1 MRLKVILPILLLAA
15 LFAASFFY
23 PRVTQI
29 RVVGNL
35 HLSALEVERLAG
47 VRPNMAWLW
56 YGVTSGAS
64 AAKRDPWI
72 KALKVVRIFP
82 SSIELSVTERVPVA
96 RVVQGGQILAL
107 AADGTVLPGGALVG
121 PLISGW
127 GPDRR
132 LEALEAIA
140 ALKGYGVRN
149 VSYASSG
156 LRISS
161 TKGSLWVE
169 SLDSLYRYASLLGAS
184 ESGIGK
190 SKMTYIYPWGVS
202 VQQ

>member
-1 MRLKVILPILLLAA
+1 MRLKVILPIVLLAA

-29 RVVGNL
+29 RVAGNL

-47 VRPNMAWLW
+47 VRPNMPWLW
-56 YGVTSGAS
+56 YGVTTNAS
-64 AAKRDPWI
+64 AAKRDPWVKSMKI
-72 KALKVVRIFP
+72 VRTFP

-96 RVVQGGQILAL
+96 RVKQDGRILAL
-107 AADGTVLPGGALVG
+107 AQDGTVLPGGALKG

-140 ALKGYGVRN
+140 ALKGYGVQS

-169 SLDSLYRYASLLGAS
+169 SLDSLYRYASLLEAS
-184 ESGIGK
+184 ASGTGK

>member
-1 MRLKVILPILLLAA
+1 MRLKVILPLLLLTA
-15 LFAASFFY
+15 LVVASFFY
-23 PRVTQI
+23 PRVTDI
-29 RVVGNL
+29 RVSGNV
-35 HLSALEVERLAG
+35 HLTALEVERLAG
-47 VRPNMAWLW
+47 VRPNMPWLW
-56 YGVTSGAS
+56 YGVTTNAGS
-64 AAKRDPWI
+64 ARSDPWV
-72 KALKVVRIFP
+72 KSLKVVRTFP
-82 SSIELSVTERVPVA
+82 SRVELSVTERVPVA
-96 RVVQGGQILAL
+96 RVKVKNQILAL
-107 AADGTVLPGGALVG
+107 AQDGTVLPGSALIG

-127 GPDRR
+127 GLDRR
-132 LEALEAIA
+132 LEALEVIA
-140 ALKGYGVRN
+140 ALGAYGVQS

-169 SLDSLYRYASLLGAS
+169 SLDSLYRYASLLEAA